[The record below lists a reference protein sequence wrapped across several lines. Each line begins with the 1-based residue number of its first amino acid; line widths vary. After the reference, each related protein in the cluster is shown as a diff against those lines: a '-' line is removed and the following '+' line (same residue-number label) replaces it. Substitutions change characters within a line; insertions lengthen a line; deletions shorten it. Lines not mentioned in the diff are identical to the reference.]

1 MGFDSMSESLTRV
14 RTGWPR
20 FGQPHKPLINIALSV
35 VILICYAV
43 GMAGCSPSQT
53 SASSAATDRA
63 AWGGGLVASIR
74 SEPRT
79 FNRLVAR
86 DQISSLVA
94 ELTQASLVHI
104 DKVEDTV
111 EPWLAESWTRSPDG
125 LSYEL
130 QLRPRVRFSDG
141 SPFTVQDVL
150 FTFDAV
156 YSVGGPLADSLRI
169 NGKNLVVS
177 AKDDAT
183 VVVTFPEPFSPGIRI
198 LDSLPILPKHRLQAA
213 LEAGQL
219 AEAWGVATP
228 PGELT
233 GLGPFVLADYRP
245 GQRLVF
251 ARNLYY
257 WRVSPDDEQLPRLD
271 RLTLQI
277 VPDQDTEVLRLEA
290 GEIDFT
296 QSEVRPEDYA
306 ALRRA
311 ADEGRGQLIELGV
324 ALDADFLFFN
334 LQPDAMNGDPRQPW
348 LQADDFRRAIAHAV
362 DRETFADTVYLGL
375 GEPVHGPITVANH
388 RWYNPGTNVYE
399 YDIAMAQARFE
410 TLGLSDRDQDGFL
423 ESAEGE
429 RVRFTLLT
437 QRGNTIRERAAAVIA
452 EDLRRVGVTVGVV
465 ALEFGALIER
475 VSQMDFD
482 AVYLGFRTSDT
493 DPAAN
498 LDLWLSRSAFH
509 FWNPSQEVPATDWEA
524 RIDELML
531 AQMATA
537 DEAERKRLFDEV
549 QEVFAEYV
557 PALYFA
563 APRVVI
569 ATSSRVAN
577 ARPALLEPMMLWN
590 ADTLG
595 GKVTPMLSSALT
607 RSR

>member
-1 MGFDSMSESLTRV
+1 MRETSTVV
-14 RTGWPR
+14 RTEWPR
-20 FGQPHKPLINIALSV
+20 SGQFFKSLIRIELHVFVLVCFAAG
-35 VILICYAV
+35 I
-43 GMAGCSPSQT
+43 AGCSRSEI
-53 SASSAATDRA
+53 SAASGAADRA
-63 AWGGGLVASIR
+63 AWGGRLVASIR

-86 DQISSLVA
+86 DVVSSLVA
-94 ELTQASLVHI
+94 ELTQASLVRI
-104 DKVEDTV
+104 DKVDDKV
-111 EPWLAESWTRSPDG
+111 EPWLAEGWTRSADG
-125 LSYEL
+125 LSYEF
-130 QLRPRVRFSDG
+130 QLRPHVRFSDG
-141 SPFTVQDVL
+141 SPLTSEDVL
-150 FTFDAV
+150 FTFEAV

-169 NGKNLVVS
+169 NGKELTAS
-177 AKDDAT
+177 KKDDAT
-183 VVVTFPEPFSPGIRI
+183 VVVTFPGPFSPGIRI
-198 LDSLPILPKHRLQAA
+198 LDSLPILPKHRLQSA

-228 PGELT
+228 PGEMP

-296 QSEVRPEDYA
+296 QSEVRAEDYT

-334 LQPDAMNGDPRQPW
+334 LQPDAMSEDPRQSW

-362 DRETFADTVYLGL
+362 DRQTFADTVYLGL
-375 GEPVHGPITVANH
+375 GEPVHGPITASNH
-388 RWYNPGTNVYE
+388 RWYNPDVDVYE
-399 YDIAMAQARFE
+399 YDIAAARAR
-410 TLGLSDRDQDGFL
+410 LAAVGLSDRDQDGFL
-423 ESAEGE
+423 ESVQGQRA
-429 RVRFTLLT
+429 RFTLLT

-452 EDLRRVGVTVGVV
+452 EDLRRIGITVDVV

-475 VSQMDFD
+475 VTNMDFD

-498 LDLWLSRSAFH
+498 LDLWLSDSAFH
-509 FWNPSQEVPATDWEA
+509 FWNPSQAEPATDWEA

-531 AQMATA
+531 AQMVTP

-549 QEVFAEYV
+549 QDVFAEYV

-569 ATSSRVAN
+569 AISPRVAN

-595 GKVTPMLSSALT
+595 GEPAPL
-607 RSR
+607 RSRAVTR

>member
-1 MGFDSMSESLTRV
+1 MSENLTGV
-14 RTGWPR
+14 RIGWPR
-20 FGQPHKPLINIALSV
+20 SGQPRKPLITLWLSLIALT
-35 VILICYAV
+35 CYA
-43 GMAGCSPSQT
+43 GGLAGCSPSETT
-53 SASSAATDRA
+53 SASAANRA

-86 DQISSLVA
+86 DVASSLVSA
-94 ELTQASLVHI
+94 LTQASLVRI
-104 DKVEDTV
+104 DKVEDRV
-111 EPWLAESWTRSPDG
+111 EPWLAESWTQSEDG
-125 LSYEL
+125 LSYEF
-130 QLRPRVRFSDG
+130 QLRPNVRFSDG
-141 SPFTVQDVL
+141 TPLTAEDVL

-156 YSVGGPLADSLRI
+156 YRVGGPLADSLRV
-169 NGKNLVVS
+169 NGKDLT
-177 AKDDAT
+177 ARATDAAT
-183 VVVTFPEPFSPGIRI
+183 VVVTFPEAFSPGIRI
-198 LDSLPILPKHRLQAA
+198 LDSLPILPKHRLQPA
-213 LEAGQL
+213 LAAGQL
-219 AEAWGVATP
+219 AEAWGVSTP
-228 PGELT
+228 PGELV

-257 WRVSPDDEQLPRLD
+257 WRVSSDDEQLPRLD

-296 QSEVRPEDYA
+296 QSEVRAEDYS

-311 ADEGRGQLIELGV
+311 ADEGRGQLIDLGV

-334 LQPDAMNGDPRQPW
+334 LRPDAMGDDPRQSW

-362 DRETFADTVYLGL
+362 DREVFADTVYLGL

-388 RWYNPGTNVYE
+388 RWYNPDVDVYE
-399 YDIAMAQARFE
+399 YDVATARVRLE
-410 TLGLSDRDQDGFL
+410 AVGLSDRDQDGFL
-423 ESAEGE
+423 ESAQGE
-429 RVRFTLLT
+429 RARFTLLT

-452 EDLRRVGVTVGVV
+452 EDLRQIGITVDVV

-475 VSQMDFD
+475 VTQMDFD

-493 DPAAN
+493 DPVAN
-498 LDLWLSRSAFH
+498 QDLWLSSSSFH
-509 FWNPSQEVPATDWEA
+509 FWNPNQKVPATDWEA
-524 RIDELML
+524 RIDQLML
-531 AQMATA
+531 AQLATP

-549 QEVFAEYV
+549 QDIFAEYV

-569 ATSSRVAN
+569 ATSRRVAN

-595 GKVTPMLSSALT
+595 GEPTLWLSSALA
-607 RSR
+607 R

>member
-1 MGFDSMSESLTRV
+1 MRETSTVV
-14 RTGWPR
+14 RTEWPR
-20 FGQPHKPLINIALSV
+20 SGQFFKSLIRIELHVFVLVCFAAG
-35 VILICYAV
+35 I
-43 GMAGCSPSQT
+43 AGCSRSEI
-53 SASSAATDRA
+53 SAASGAADRA
-63 AWGGGLVASIR
+63 AWGGRLVASIR

-86 DQISSLVA
+86 DVVSSLVA
-94 ELTQASLVHI
+94 ELTQASLVRI
-104 DKVEDTV
+104 DKVDDKV
-111 EPWLAESWTRSPDG
+111 EPWLAEGWTRSADG
-125 LSYEL
+125 LSYEF
-130 QLRPRVRFSDG
+130 QLRPHVRFSDG
-141 SPFTVQDVL
+141 SPLTSEDVL
-150 FTFDAV
+150 FTARSVAAVIPRLPRHGLEMTRRAADACT
-156 YSVGGPLADSLRI
+156 
-169 NGKNLVVS
+169 VS
-177 AKDDAT
+177 RCASGRSTAPT
-183 VVVTFPEPFSPGIRI
+183 AAPGDVSSR
-198 LDSLPILPKHRLQAA
+198 
-213 LEAGQL
+213 
-219 AEAWGVATP
+219 P
-228 PGELT
+228 PGSRGATNSDLVST
-233 GLGPFVLADYRP
+233 HLDTPGLRVLVLAIKAGKP
-245 GQRLVF
+245 LGQE
-251 ARNLYY
+251 NLYY

-296 QSEVRPEDYA
+296 QSEVRAEDYT

-334 LQPDAMNGDPRQPW
+334 LQPDAMSEDPRQSW

-362 DRETFADTVYLGL
+362 DRQTFADTVYLGL
-375 GEPVHGPITVANH
+375 GEPVHGPITASNH
-388 RWYNPGTNVYE
+388 RWYNPDVDVYE
-399 YDIAMAQARFE
+399 YDIAAARAR
-410 TLGLSDRDQDGFL
+410 LAAVGLSDRDQDSFL
-423 ESAEGE
+423 ESVQGQRA
-429 RVRFTLLT
+429 RFTLLT

-452 EDLRRVGVTVGVV
+452 EDLRRIGITVDVV

-475 VSQMDFD
+475 VTNMDFD

-498 LDLWLSRSAFH
+498 LDLWLSDSAFH
-509 FWNPSQEVPATDWEA
+509 FWNPSQAEPATDWEA

-531 AQMATA
+531 AQMVTP

-549 QEVFAEYV
+549 QDVFAEYV

-569 ATSSRVAN
+569 AISPRVAN

-595 GKVTPMLSSALT
+595 GEPAPL
-607 RSR
+607 RSRAVTR